1 MPFAHRFR
9 NEKGQHENCP
19 FLDLSKSDHAAVPA
33 LAFLTAR
40 PRAVS
45 TAFMDSMTVCNICCL
60 CGFWRESIAPTRVD
74 LDAATLV
81 LRGPPEVEN
90 LTWAQAPSLKRIP
103 EN

>member
-9 NEKGQHENCP
+9 NEKGQ
-19 FLDLSKSDHAAVPA
+19 
-33 LAFLTAR
+33 
-40 PRAVS
+40 RAVS
-45 TAFMDSMTVCNICCL
+45 TTFMPSMTLCDICRL
-60 CGFWRESIAPTRVD
+60 CGFWPESIAPARVD